1 MRRYIELAALMI
13 AGLFVGV
20 AGAEALLIFGFC
32 VLTRNGRAF
41 QTSPKNK
48 SEFRIFFTVLLP
60 AKSSYQW
67 RPSGC
72 IATMISPLTA

>member
-1 MRRYIELAALMI
+1 MRRYSELAAPDDR
-13 AGLFVGV
+13 GLFVGV

-48 SEFRIFFTVLLP
+48 SEFTIFFSVLLP
-60 AKSSYQW
+60 AKSPYQW
-67 RPSGC
+67 RP
-72 IATMISPLTA
+72 AALPR